1 MLFIRF
7 RGGAMRQKCIVASV
21 LVVFLL
27 QAGSSA
33 TARLRVDESATTIR
47 FGATGAENQLQ
58 LVIENPGS
66 PLRARLR
73 LEWLDTDDR
82 LRGRIERDERL
93 RAGRNRLAVR
103 FPFDFAALTQDDRRE
118 FLWYRVQY
126 RIEPASAEQSFEPV
140 IGVLTVG
147 QISPAAF
154 VLRLA
159 HPAGVAAGAPL
170 RVRVRSLH
178 PLTEKGVAGVQL
190 NGVAT
195 YENEDFHAVQV
206 SAGSRTDSD
215 GHAVLEFPLPANL
228 HSEVNIEITGRHGG
242 FEDVAE
248 STAYPARRP
257 RILLT
262 TDKPIYQPG
271 QTLRVRALAFDGAER
286 AMSGQV
292 VGVRLEDPEGT
303 LVYRTELTTSR
314 FGVASAE
321 WMVPESLRL
330 GEYSVQAALEDS
342 PFEDEVGARKLVRI
356 SRYELPAFTVTVEPD
371 RQFYLRGQDAEI
383 RVRADYLFG
392 KPLAQGRARIARE
405 KGRHWNYRKQKWE
418 FTESE
423 KYEGEAVTGELRVKI
438 PLAQHHGDLSD
449 HQRFEDLEYA
459 AYFTDASTGRTEQ
472 RRFAVRVT
480 RDPIHIY
487 VIDSNYAAEGVP
499 HRFYVSTSYADG
511 APASCD
517 VVVQQAL
524 PAQTAAGKEDA
535 PVYRDV
541 RKVRTNRYGLARVD
555 DLLLAWDKEGG
566 NHLLLHARDGK
577 GASGSQSHHTWKSSF
592 PVLRVATNK
601 ALYRNGE
608 PIEIRLRSDVANA
621 TAFVDVTVDNAT
633 VTSRRARLKNGRA
646 WLSLPWRSEY
656 SGEVTLFA
664 SFLGQNRGYSYERS
678 AAASHT
684 VLFPAPRAV
693 RLDVRWSLPEY
704 QPGEKARADLRVRL
718 PGGRMAPAALGLVVF
733 DKAVEERVRTDSDFG
748 GRAPRFGFCADYE
761 SWINEQAVAGMR
773 RADLDALDM
782 TQPLPDGLDLV
793 AEVLLRDAPGW
804 LRFDEGRSSTDAGE
818 AYGDLARRRVRHIRE
833 ALADHYKA
841 TTDFPE
847 DATALR
853 RILREEDVD
862 FDAALDPWG
871 MAFEP
876 QFRLQR
882 EKRVLDLQ
890 SRGPDKQLGTDDDF
904 SALSTGWP
912 YFLPLGTRI
921 TEAVGEHERKS
932 GRFVRDFETLAR
944 LMRARGVDLTK
955 LRDPWGSPY
964 RFEFAVQRERYTIT
978 VVSAG
983 PDRNFASGER
993 TWGDDFA
1000 LWTVTTDYFAP
1011 LREPVEAA
1019 LATFVARHGRFF
1031 ENEQEA
1037 AQALAA
1043 AQLGPGKLLD
1053 PWGRPYYFEL
1063 TRMARYNDAVSVR
1076 FYADVSGNAT
1086 VRRTVIPV
1094 TQVMNWIHLRSM
1106 GPDGSRGAGDDFD
1119 VASFRR
1125 LALESGGS
1133 FEMRKPAT
1141 NPLLPGSTG
1150 AIAGIITDVSGAVIP
1165 EAQVTATA
1173 NSGEETFEATTNETG
1188 EYLLS
1193 NLPPGFYRVEFKAA
1207 GFRLSVVA
1215 DVPVDSSSIT
1225 RLNTRLEV
1233 GAVMESVTVN
1243 ADTVIIETTTAQVL
1257 ASGAAGTRTSSKKPH
1272 PIATPRLREY
1282 FPETLYWH
1290 PEIITDAQGRAR
1302 IEFPLADNITTW
1314 RISALASTEDGK
1326 LGSFEGEIRAF
1337 QPFFVEH
1344 DPPPAL
1350 TAGDQIALP
1359 VVLRNYHDE
1368 AQAVDLEMHSA
1379 PWFSLLGEARKRIDV
1394 PAGDSARQIFSFRA
1408 DSPVK
1413 QGKQRV
1419 TAAGHNAGD
1428 AVERAV
1434 RVRPDGNEI
1443 VTTAGQVFGATA
1455 QFMLEI
1461 PRHAIAGSTEAQLKL
1476 YPNLMAHVAES
1487 VEGIL
1492 QRPYGCAEQTI
1503 SSTYPSLLVVRYA
1516 EVGADVPLVNRA
1528 RRYLRLGYERLLGYR
1543 AEGGGFS
1550 YWGKGEA
1557 DAALNAYALRFLRD
1571 ASTVISVD
1579 EELIRSTGAWLARQ
1593 LQADGRWRW
1602 RDWHGEEHPRRSLM
1616 QTAYIARVL
1625 AAVSASGD
1633 AKSAARSPEMQALDR
1648 ALDYL
1653 AVRVAEMDEPYALA
1667 SFALAAADAGR
1678 EHHAAQAVA
1687 RLRTMARE
1695 EGDGSYWVLETN
1707 SPFYG
1712 WGLAGRVETTALVM
1726 QALLRAG
1733 TALDDAL
1740 VNRGTLFL
1748 LRAKDRYGVWY
1759 STQATVQVLDTLL
1772 AIISRS
1778 QPPAGAEQRSEV
1790 RVDGAIAATLVLPAP
1805 TQLTGPIVVDLGA
1818 QLGAGAH
1825 RIEIR
1830 RPAGS
1835 AAASAQLVAG
1845 YYVPWR
1851 EAENRSGALRLD
1863 VRFDK
1868 TAAREGEEVRCKV
1881 VAERIGHRGY
1891 GMMIAEIGLPPGA
1904 DVDRASLERAQEN
1917 SRWSLNH
1924 YDVLPDRVVVYLW
1937 PRAGGMEFEFA
1948 FKPRFGMT
1956 AKTALSQLYDYYNPE
1971 ARVVL
1976 APALFRVASGAPQL
1990 RAAQ

>member
-1 MLFIRF
+1 
-7 RGGAMRQKCIVASV
+7 MRQKCTFASL
-21 LVVFLL
+21 LVVFLF
-27 QAGSSA
+27 QAGSFA

-58 LVIENPGS
+58 LVVENPGS
-66 PLRARLR
+66 PLHVRLQ

-82 LRGRIERDERL
+82 VRGRIERDERL
-93 RAGRNRLAVR
+93 RAGRNRLVVR
-103 FPFDFAALTQDDRRE
+103 FPFDFAALRQDDRRE

-159 HPAGVAAGAPL
+159 HPAGVAAGTPL

-190 NGVAT
+190 NGIAT
-195 YENEDFHAVQV
+195 YENEDFDAVKV
-206 SAGSRTDSD
+206 SAGSRTDND
-215 GHAVLEFPLPANL
+215 GHAVLEFPLPANF
-228 HSEVNIEITGRHGG
+228 HSEVDIEITGRHGG

-248 STAYPARRP
+248 STAYPAGLP

-271 QTLRVRALAFDGAER
+271 QTLRVRLLAFDGAER

-292 VGVRLEDPEGT
+292 VGVRVEDPEGT
-303 LVYRTELTTSR
+303 LVYRAELTTSR
-314 FGVASAE
+314 FGVASSE

-330 GEYSVQAALEDS
+330 GEYSIQASLEDS

-356 SRYELPAFTVTVEPD
+356 SRYELPAFTVTVEPN
-371 RQFYLRGQDAEI
+371 RQFYLRGQDAEV

-392 KPLAQGRARIARE
+392 KPVTQGRARIVRE
-405 KGRHWNYRKQKWE
+405 EGRHWNYRKQKWE

-423 KYEGEAVTGELRVKI
+423 KYEGEAATGEFRVTI
-438 PLAQHHGDLSD
+438 PLAQHHDDLSD
-449 HQRFEDLEYA
+449 HQRFDDIEYA
-459 AYFTDASTGRTEQ
+459 AYLTDASTGRTEQ
-472 RRFAVRVT
+472 RRFALRVT

-499 HRFYVSTSYADG
+499 QRFYVSTSYADG
-511 APASCD
+511 MPASCD

-541 RKVRTNRYGLARVD
+541 RKVRTNRYGLVRVD

-566 NHLLLHARDGK
+566 NNLLLHARDGK
-577 GASGSQSHHTWKSSF
+577 GASGSQSHHIWKSPF
-592 PVLRVATNK
+592 PVLRVETNK
-601 ALYRNGE
+601 ALYRAGE
-608 PIEIRLRSDVANA
+608 PIEIRLKSDVANA

-633 VTSRRARLKNGRA
+633 VTSRRVRLKNGRA

-656 SGEVTLFA
+656 SGEVTLFTY
-664 SFLGQNRGYSYERS
+664 FLGQNRGYSYERS

-693 RLDVRWSLPEY
+693 RLDVRWSQPEY
-704 QPGEKARADLRVRL
+704 QPGEKARADFRVRL

-733 DKAVEERVRTDSDFG
+733 DKAVEERVRTDTDFG

-804 LRFDEGRSSTDAGE
+804 LRFDEGRTSTDASE
-818 AYGDLARRRVRHIRE
+818 AYGDLARRRVHHIRE

-841 TTDFPE
+841 MTDFPE

-853 RILREEDVD
+853 RILNEEHVD

-876 QFRLQR
+876 QFRFQR
-882 EKRVLDLQ
+882 EKTVLDLQ

-912 YFLPLGTRI
+912 YFLPIGTRI
-921 TEAVGEHERKS
+921 TEAVGDHVRKS
-932 GRFVRDFETLAR
+932 GRFVRDFKTLAW
-944 LMRARGVDLTK
+944 LMGARGVDLTT

-964 RFEFAVQRERYTIT
+964 RFEFDVQRERYTIT

-983 PDRNFASGER
+983 PDRKFANRER

-1000 LWTVTTDYFAP
+1000 LWTVATDYFAS

-1019 LATFVARHGRFF
+1019 LATFVARRGRFF
-1031 ENEQEA
+1031 ESEQEA
-1037 AQALAA
+1037 AQALAT
-1043 AQLGPGKLLD
+1043 AQFGPEKLLD

-1063 TRMARYNDAVSVR
+1063 TRMARYSDTASVR
-1076 FYADVSGNAT
+1076 SYADVSGRPT
-1086 VRRTVIPV
+1086 VRRTIVPV
-1094 TQVMNWIHLRSM
+1094 TQVMNWINLRSM
-1106 GPDGSRGAGDDFD
+1106 GPDGTRGGDDFD

-1125 LALESGGS
+1125 LALESGGT
-1133 FEMRKPAT
+1133 FEMRKLAT
-1141 NPLLPGSTG
+1141 SPLLPGSTG
-1150 AIAGIITDVSGAVIP
+1150 AIVGIITDVSGAVVP
-1165 EAQVTATA
+1165 ETQVTAMTNSRENTLETA
-1173 NSGEETFEATTNETG
+1173 TNEAG

-1215 DVPVDSSSIT
+1215 DVPVGSSSIT
-1225 RLNTRLEV
+1225 RLNATLDIGDVTATVEVQAAVLPLQTTNATIADYKAPMSTRPRPP
-1233 GAVMESVTVN
+1233 G
-1243 ADTVIIETTTAQVL
+1243 
-1257 ASGAAGTRTSSKKPH
+1257 

-1282 FPETLYWH
+1282 FPETLYWQ

-1344 DPPPAL
+1344 DPPRAL

-1359 VVLRNYHDE
+1359 VVLRNYHDK

-1379 PWFSLLGEARKRIDV
+1379 PWFSLLGEARKHVDV
-1394 PAGDSARQIFSFRA
+1394 PAGDSAREIFSFRA

-1413 QGKQRV
+1413 QGQQRI
-1419 TAAGHNAGD
+1419 TAAGRSAGD
-1428 AVERAV
+1428 AVEKAV
-1434 RVRPDGNEI
+1434 LVRPDGNEI
-1443 VTTAGQVFGATA
+1443 VITAGQVFGATA
-1455 QFMLEI
+1455 QFTLEI
-1461 PRHAIAGSTEAQLKL
+1461 PRHAIDGSTEAQLKL

-1516 EVGADVPLVNRA
+1516 KEGAEAPLVNRA

-1557 DAALNAYALRFLRD
+1557 DAALTAYALRFLRD
-1571 ASTVISVD
+1571 ASIVISVD
-1579 EELIRSTGAWLARQ
+1579 EELIRSTGAWLAQQ
-1593 LQADGRWRW
+1593 LQADGSWRW
-1602 RDWHGEEHPRRSLM
+1602 HNWHGEEHPRRSLM

-1625 AAVSASGD
+1625 AGVATTAN

-1687 RLRTMARE
+1687 RLRTMARD

-1733 TALDDAL
+1733 TVLDDAL

-1748 LRAKDRYGVWY
+1748 LRAKDRYGVWH
-1759 STQATVQVLDTLL
+1759 STQATVQVLDTLR
-1772 AIISRS
+1772 AIISHS
-1778 QPPAGAEQRSEV
+1778 QPAAGGEQRAEV
-1790 RVDGAIAATLVLPAP
+1790 LVDGTVAATLALPSP
-1805 TQLTGPIVVDLGA
+1805 TQLTGPVAIHLGS

-1835 AAASAQLVAG
+1835 TAASAQLVAS

-1851 EAENRSGALRLD
+1851 EVENRSGALRLD

-1868 TAAREGEEVRCKV
+1868 TDAREGEEVRCKV

-1904 DVDRASLERAQEN
+1904 DVDRASLERAKEN

-1937 PRAGGMEFEFA
+1937 PRAGGMEFEFV

-1956 AKTALSQLYDYYNPE
+1956 AKTAPSQLYDYYNPE

-1976 APALFRVASGAPQL
+1976 APALFRVASGTPQL